1 MKLVQILLP
10 LRDNEGRP
18 FARAALDVVREEL
31 ATRFGGVTAY
41 LQAPALGVWKEGEG
55 GATEQDEI
63 VVVEVMVDRLDT
75 LWWGEYREELRLRF
89 RQEELVVRA
98 MEMDRL

>member
-1 MKLVQILLP
+1 MTLVQVLLP

-18 FARAALDVVREEL
+18 FSRAALDVVREEL

-41 LQAPALGVWKEGEG
+41 MQAPALGVWKEGDDG
-55 GATEQDEI
+55 TTERDEI
-63 VVVEVMVDRLDT
+63 VVVEVMVDPLDR

-89 RQEELVVRA
+89 RQDELVVRA
-98 MEMDRL
+98 IGMERL